1 MCIFEMGCRVLF
13 LKNIDGELEMEVCLI
28 IFYFLIGIITSAH
41 NDRIKNSLLFQRMG
55 GGYLYRFK
63 IMDHVITHPFI

>member
-13 LKNIDGELEMEVCLI
+13 LKNIDGELEMEEYLI

-41 NDRIKNSLLFQRMG
+41 NDRIKSSFLFQGVG
-55 GGYLYRFK
+55 GGYLHRFK
-63 IMDHVITHPFI
+63 IMVHVIIHPFI